1 MIYHQA
7 ARLHRGR
14 QPRHNPDF
22 AKVLKK
28 MCEFYP
34 KVLKKM
40 WRFYL
45 KVLKK
50 MWKFYQKVLKKM

>member
-14 QPRHNPDF
+14 QPRQNPDF
-22 AKVLKK
+22 A
-28 MCEFYP
+28 

-50 MWKFYQKVLKKM
+50 MWEFYPKVLKKM